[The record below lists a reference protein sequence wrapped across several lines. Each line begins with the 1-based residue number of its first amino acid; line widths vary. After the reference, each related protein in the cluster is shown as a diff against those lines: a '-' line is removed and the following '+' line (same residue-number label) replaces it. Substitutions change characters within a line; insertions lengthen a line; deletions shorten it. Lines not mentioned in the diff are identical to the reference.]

1 MAEHNER
8 LLLEMEMNP
17 ALLQGNT
24 RERWEAISDLDTFFT
39 RVYSY
44 FHERGLRCM
53 LASRIISLL
62 MLAFTIVFT
71 GYLVEA
77 VNWDGLIHEC
87 VDEASCASVTL
98 LRPDAFARPS
108 PFLVLFLVLFS
119 LYWLWMLAHFF
130 WDLRALLEMRAF
142 YRDKLH
148 VDDSDLLVVSWDTV
162 VQRVVELQRTARLCI
177 VKDQLT
183 AHDIANRIL
192 RKENFMVAFVNR
204 GLLPLDPLP
213 AVPSLCMLTKT
224 LEWNL
229 EVCILDAM
237 FDKQGFRIRQAF
249 ADDLRGLQRRLVV
262 AGVLNLILSPFIAAF
277 MLIFFFLRHAEEFH
291 RRPAAS
297 AFSRDYSLRARW
309 MMREFNELPHI
320 FEARMLASTHD
331 ATAYVQQFPAPLLT
345 LFARFVTFLIGSLAA
360 VLIVISL
367 VNESVLVFYRL
378 SPESLF
384 GVSSQPRH
392 GYNLLWW
399 LAMAST
405 VLAISRAFSESPP
418 VKLHPEALMQ
428 SVASHTHYLPTSW
441 RGKGHSRAVYLE
453 FSRMYQY
460 RVLLLLQ
467 EILGC
472 ITTPFLL
479 CFALPQR
486 AEQILAF
493 IKSFTVQ
500 VEGVG
505 HVCGFALFDFERH
518 GDTRYGAPVDGMA
531 EHRSRD
537 GKMEKAYLNFKVNHP
552 SWRHAAGDGLLDN
565 IVGRGSVA
573 TVHRMAAAA
582 AGCASRDEMAGPSG
596 CGYFTAGAPT
606 EVGSVGAAPAAPAGL
621 HGASA
626 AGLDGFAPN
635 VGSNSAALMRSSLS
649 ASGMMMLARSSLHGA
664 DASLARGAASAHAGA
679 GYPAG
684 VVSLAG
690 TGALGAVSSE
700 LQAEQLTADLIGMLD
715 QHFMAR
721 DGCGPSASVAVDMPA
736 GAPMPPTRIGQGEAP
751 DRLLQE
757 QGEEVMGDYVEYAP
771 DELAPDGPPPR
782 ADAPVSLPPGVLL
795 PVNTVSTDV

>member
-77 VNWDGLIHEC
+77 INWDGLIHEC
-87 VDEASCASVTL
+87 VDEASCADVRL

-204 GLLPLDPLP
+204 GLLPLDPVPFL
-213 AVPSLCMLTKT
+213 PSLCMLTKT

-249 ADDLRGLQRRLVV
+249 ADDLRGLQRRMVV
-262 AGVLNLILSPFIAAF
+262 AGVLNLLLSPFIAAF
-277 MLIFFFLRHAEEFH
+277 MIIFFFLRHAEEFH

-320 FEARMLASTHD
+320 FEARMLASTAD

-345 LFARFVTFLIGSLAA
+345 LFARFVTFLIGSVAA

-378 SPESLF
+378 SPESVF
-384 GVSSQPRH
+384 GVSAQPRH

-405 VLAISRAFSESPP
+405 ILAISRAFSESPP
-418 VKLHPEALMQ
+418 ARLHPEALMQ
-428 SVASHTHYLPTSW
+428 SVASHTHYLPSSW

-460 RVLLLLQ
+460 RILLLLQ
-467 EILGC
+467 EICGC
-472 ITTPFLL
+472 LTTPCLL

-531 EHRSRD
+531 ELRSRD
-537 GKMEKAYLNFKVNHP
+537 GKMEKAYVNFKVNHP
-552 SWRHAAGDGLLDN
+552 SWRHDAGDGLLDN
-565 IVGRGSVA
+565 IAGRGSVVA
-573 TVHRMAAAA
+573 VHRLAAAA
-582 AGCASRDEMAGPSG
+582 AGGVSRDELAGPHG
-596 CGYFTAGAPT
+596 CSSFIAGAPT
-606 EVGSVGAAPAAPAGL
+606 ELGSAAPGGMQ
-621 HGASA
+621 GAS
-626 AGLDGFAPN
+626 GLDGLSPN
-635 VGSNSAALMRSSLS
+635 AAANSAALLRSSLG
-649 ASGMMMLARSSLHGA
+649 ASGMMMLARSSLN
-664 DASLARGAASAHAGA
+664 DASLARASAHAGA
-679 GYPAG
+679 GYPSG
-684 VVSLAG
+684 VVSLAS
-690 TGALGAVSSE
+690 TGALGAVLSE
-700 LQAEQLTADLIGMLD
+700 LQAEQITADLIGMVE
-715 QHFMAR
+715 QHFVAR
-721 DGCGPSASVAVDMPA
+721 DGCGSLASVAVEIPVGPPVPSTRR
-736 GAPMPPTRIGQGEAP
+736 GAEP
-751 DRLLQE
+751 LLQE
-757 QGEEVMGDYVEYAP
+757 QGEDVTGDYVEYAP
-771 DELAPDGPPPR
+771 EDLAADGQLPLGE
-782 ADAPVSLPPGVLL
+782 APVTLPHGVVR
-795 PVNTVSTDV
+795 PVTTLSTDV